1 MIGVVIEGETRLCA
15 WKKLKHSVGLEVAV
29 RVIGV
34 VIEGETRLS
43 RTGGIGGFNGCD
55 VVLSGPTEGED

>member
-1 MIGVVIEGETRLCA
+1 MCT
-15 WKKLKHSVGLEVAV
+15 WKKLEHGVGLEVAV

-43 RTGGIGGFNGCD
+43 GTGGIGGLGGCD
-55 VVLSGPTEGED
+55 IVLSGPTEGEDWDQQ